1 MSAHPLSDRLRH
13 KRAMARRFPLLIALG
28 GVSLALGGCGS
39 TQTAENNLSAIDN
52 QIAQADIDPA
62 ITTAVEDQILVDP
75 ALVGQSNPNAVR
87 QPERPLQA
95 PYPTGD
101 AAPRGGVQQ
110 ASVPADPSAPIAGA
124 CGVPFQMGNDWAQR
138 LPAEFPLYPGATV
151 TEAAGVNAG
160 NCRMRVVSFTS
171 ADNAQRVLD
180 FYAGAAQ
187 RAGYDADR
195 QVRGGDQVL
204 GGTKGSDGA
213 YYLIVTP
220 KEHGVEADLIVNG
233 GR

>member
-1 MSAHPLSDRLRH
+1 
-13 KRAMARRFPLLIALG
+13 MARFSTLRLSAPIAALILSACG
-28 GVSLALGGCGS
+28 G

-62 ITTAVEDQILVDP
+62 ITTPIEDQILVDP
-75 ALVGQSNPNAVR
+75 GLVGQSNPNAVR
-87 QPERPLQA
+87 PPERPLQA

-101 AAPRGGVQQ
+101 AAPRGMQQ
-110 ASVPADPSAPIAGA
+110 ASASGDPSAPIAGA

-160 NCRMRVVSFTS
+160 NCRMRVVSFTTG
-171 ADNAQRVLD
+171 DNPQRVLD
-180 FYAGAAQ
+180 FYSQAAQ
-187 RAGYDADR
+187 RAGFDAER
-195 QVRGGDQVL
+195 QTRDGDQVL
-204 GGTKGSDGA
+204 GGTNQGSDGA

-220 KEHGVEADLIVNG
+220 REHGAEADLIVNG